1 MLDCRCL
8 TGFRICIRFSVYQG
22 SEYASGYKYVRVLN
36 IAEFG
41 TSQVYTRPWICMNN
55 SWMSQFMYLTK
66 LSWRALALHV
76 SLIISSLLEH
86 MVTYFNEVYSLEEH
100 DDISLKRELIFS
112 ILAGSFFFCFFFCSG
127 LKFLQIR
134 F

>member
-112 ILAGSFFFCFFFCSG
+112 ILAGSFFFVFFFCSG